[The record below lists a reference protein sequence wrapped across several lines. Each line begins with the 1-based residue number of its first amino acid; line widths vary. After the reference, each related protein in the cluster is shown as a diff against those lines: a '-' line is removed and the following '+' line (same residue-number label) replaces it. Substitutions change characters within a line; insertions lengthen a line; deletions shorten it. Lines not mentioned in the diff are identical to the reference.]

1 MDDLRVCLL
10 THGWSRATGSGV
22 DRYAWEIIKNAKGF
36 MPIVMPEGGLTGDLY
51 FPLRKLPHTIR
62 VLRKDVD
69 VVHATSPLLVD
80 PLLLQ
85 AKKKLVVTIHDAMP
99 FHESLSHYI
108 WMKGKPSHLY
118 PTTTA
123 LKQAY
128 GRFCIHLSR
137 FAQKI
142 IVPFKIVRDD
152 LVNVV
157 GIVPKKI
164 RIIRMGVDHSVFRPL
179 HTVREDT
186 TEKSILFIGW
196 TTYGEG
202 FDTAL
207 KAFSRLNH
215 EDSSIKLV
223 IAGKNYPERIQ
234 RLMKIYGI
242 KKEKVR
248 IMGFVAD
255 KELPRLYNEA
265 TVYVSLQLGG
275 FSLSIFEAT
284 ACGTPVVASN
294 SVDIQEIM
302 GGSVELVN
310 PCNTE
315 EVYEALHR
323 ILTDKSHRA
332 DLSTKGMEHSIRFSW
347 HKTAEDTLQ
356 VYEELVAENSSE
368 GSREG

>member
-10 THGWSRATGSGV
+10 THSWSQATGSGV

-36 MPIVMPEGGLTGDLY
+36 TPIVVPEGGLTGDLY
-51 FPLRKLPHTIR
+51 FPLRKLSHTIH
-62 VLRKDVD
+62 VLRQDMDVI
-69 VVHATSPLLVD
+69 HAASPLLVD
-80 PLLLQ
+80 PLLLK
-85 AKKKLVVTIHDAMP
+85 AKKKLVVTIYDTIP
-99 FHESLSHYI
+99 FHETSSNF
-108 WMKGKPSHLY
+108 WMKGKPSYLY
-118 PTTTA
+118 PTTSA

-137 FAQKI
+137 FAQRI
-142 IVPFKIVRDD
+142 IVPFKIVRED

-157 GIVPKKI
+157 GIAPEKI
-164 RIIRMGVDHSVFRPL
+164 RIIHLGVDHSVFRPL
-179 HTVREDT
+179 HTVREDIN
-186 TEKSILFIGW
+186 EKRILFLGW

-202 FDTAL
+202 FDTTL

-223 IAGKNYPERIQ
+223 IAGKVYPERIQ

-255 KELPRLYNEA
+255 EELPRLYNEA

-275 FSLSIFEAT
+275 FSLSIFEAM
-284 ACGTPVVASN
+284 ACGTPVVAS
-294 SVDIQEIM
+294 SSLDIQETV
-302 GGSVELVN
+302 GGSVELAN

-332 DLSTKGMEHSIRFSW
+332 DLSTKGLQHSMNFSW
-347 HKTAEDTLQ
+347 RKTAEDTLQ
-356 VYEELVAENSSE
+356 VYKEVVA
-368 GSREG
+368 